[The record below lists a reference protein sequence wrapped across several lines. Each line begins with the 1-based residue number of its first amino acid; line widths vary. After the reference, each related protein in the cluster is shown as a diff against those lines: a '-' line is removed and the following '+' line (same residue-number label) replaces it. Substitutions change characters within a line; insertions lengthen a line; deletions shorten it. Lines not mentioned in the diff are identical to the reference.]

1 MQGDI
6 GYFCVKYNVSK
17 LHIFLMLVIVFKY
30 LLAMKLVQHYTF
42 NILLIGFCLLGN
54 HAIASIQNNS
64 SQDKPFVVVLDAGH
78 GGKDSGNR
86 GNGYYEKK
94 IALNIILQIGE
105 ILEKKP
111 NVKVVYTR
119 KTDVFVDLIERARIA
134 NRADA
139 DLFISVHCD
148 AHTSQAYGAGTFV
161 LGLHAN
167 QRNFEVAKKE
177 NSVIFYEENYEEN
190 YDGFDP
196 NNPESV
202 IGLTLMQETYLNQ
215 SITAAD
221 AIQKSFV
228 ANLKRK
234 DRTVKQA
241 GFVVLKY
248 TYMPSVLVETGFLTN
263 VKEGAYL
270 NSSKGK
276 LQMAQAIS
284 KAIIN
289 YRNSLN
295 SSINTTSS
303 IGEIVVEEEKE
314 PAIVTSKEVIYKIQI
329 AASSKKLE
337 AKAYNFKGL
346 SPITLEKEEKLYRYY
361 FSETTSYEKAQKL
374 KKKAK
379 RKGYKHAFIVAFK
392 ENKKIKLSTVIPK

>member
-1 MQGDI
+1 MSI
-6 GYFCVKYNVSK
+6 
-17 LHIFLMLVIVFKY
+17 
-30 LLAMKLVQHYTF
+30 A
-42 NILLIGFCLLGN
+42 N
-54 HAIASIQNNS
+54 HATASIQTDS

-94 IALNIILQIGE
+94 IALNIILQIGK

-111 NVKVVYTR
+111 NIKVIYTR

-228 ANLKRK
+228 ANLNRK

-263 VKEGAYL
+263 VKRRSIFEL
-270 NSSKGK
+270 IKG
-276 LQMAQAIS
+276 
-284 KAIIN
+284 
-289 YRNSLN
+289 
-295 SSINTTSS
+295 
-303 IGEIVVEEEKE
+303 
-314 PAIVTSKEVIYKIQI
+314 
-329 AASSKKLE
+329 
-337 AKAYNFKGL
+337 
-346 SPITLEKEEKLYRYY
+346 
-361 FSETTSYEKAQKL
+361 ET
-374 KKKAK
+374 
-379 RKGYKHAFIVAFK
+379 
-392 ENKKIKLSTVIPK
+392 

>member
-6 GYFCVKYNVSK
+6 GYFCIKYNASK
-17 LHIFLMLVIVFKY
+17 LHIFLMLVRVFKY
-30 LLAMKLVQHYTF
+30 LLGMKSVQHYTL
-42 NILLIGFCLLGN
+42 NILLAGFCLLPN
-54 HAIASIQNNS
+54 HATASIQTDS

-94 IALNIILQIGE
+94 IALNIILQIGK
-105 ILEKKP
+105 ILEMKP
-111 NVKVVYTR
+111 NIKVIYTR

-177 NSVIFYEENYEEN
+177 NSVIFYEESYEEN

-228 ANLKRK
+228 ANLNRK

-263 VKEGAYL
+263 SKEGAYL

-276 LQMAQAIS
+276 LEMAQAIS

-289 YRNSLN
+289 YKNSLS
-295 SSINTTSS
+295 SSINTLSS
-303 IGEIVVEEEKE
+303 IGETVVEEKKE
-314 PAIVTSKEVIYKIQI
+314 AAATSNEVIFKIQI

-337 AKAYNFKGL
+337 SKAYNFKGL
-346 SPITLEKEEKLYRYY
+346 SPISREKEKELYRYY
-361 FSETTSYEKAQKL
+361 YSETTSYEKAKKL

-392 ENKKIKLSTVIPK
+392 ENKKIKLSTVIPN

>member
-1 MQGDI
+1 
-6 GYFCVKYNVSK
+6 
-17 LHIFLMLVIVFKY
+17 MLVKLFKY
-30 LLAMKLVQHYTF
+30 LLVMKPFKQTLLYKTLWGFFLFLVIYTV
-42 NILLIGFCLLGN
+42 NAQSN
-54 HAIASIQNNS
+54 PKS
-64 SQDKPFVVVLDAGH
+64 DKPFVVVLDAGH

-105 ILEKKP
+105 ILNKRSDI
-111 NVKVVYTR
+111 KVIYTR

-134 NRADA
+134 NRTDA

-196 NNPESV
+196 NDPESV

-263 VKEGAYL
+263 RKEGAYL
-270 NSSKGK
+270 NSSKG
-276 LQMAQAIS
+276 QSEMSVAIS

-289 YRNSLN
+289 YKNSL
-295 SSINTTSS
+295 SSSVITSGS
-303 IGEIVVEEEKE
+303 IGE
-314 PAIVTSKEVIYKIQI
+314 AIVSETSEDPVDLKSTDVEFKIQI
-329 AASSKKLE
+329 AASSKNLE
-337 AKAYNFKGL
+337 TKSYNFKGL
-346 SPITLEKEEKLYRYY
+346 DPITKEKEGTLYRYY
-361 FSETTSYEKAQKL
+361 YGSADSYKKAEKL
-374 KKKAK
+374 KKKAI

-392 ENKKIKLSTVIPK
+392 QNKKIKLSSIIKR

>member
-1 MQGDI
+1 
-6 GYFCVKYNVSK
+6 
-17 LHIFLMLVIVFKY
+17 
-30 LLAMKLVQHYTF
+30 MKLFKQYVF
-42 NILLIGFCLLGN
+42 NILTLGFCLFGVN
-54 HAIASIQNNS
+54 SIANAQSALKL
-64 SQDKPFVVVLDAGH
+64 DKPFVVVLDAGH

-94 IALNIILQIGE
+94 IALNIILKIGD
-105 ILEKKP
+105 ILED
-111 NVKVVYTR
+111 NSNIQVIYTR
-119 KTDVFVDLIERARIA
+119 TKDVFVDLIERARIA
-134 NRADA
+134 NQADA

-148 AHTSQAYGAGTFV
+148 AHTSQAFGAGTFV
-161 LGLHAN
+161 LGLHEN

-177 NSVIFYEENYEEN
+177 NSVIFYEENYDEN

-228 ANLKRK
+228 TNLKRK

-270 NSSKGK
+270 NSSKGQV
-276 LQMAQAIS
+276 QMSEAIS
-284 KAIIN
+284 KAIMN
-289 YRNSLN
+289 YKNSLI
-295 SSINTTSS
+295 SSVITSKS
-303 IGEIVVEEEKE
+303 IGEVSERVTEIVN
-314 PAIVTSKEVIYKIQI
+314 ADDTSAKVIFKVQI
-329 AASSKKLE
+329 AASSKELE
-337 AKAYNFKGL
+337 LKSFNFKGL
-346 SPITLEKEEKLYRYY
+346 SPISREKGKNLYRYY
-361 FSETTSYEKAQKL
+361 FGNTYTYDKAKKL
-374 KKKAK
+374 KNKAK

-392 ENKKIKLSTVIPK
+392 RNKKIKLSTVIQS

>member
-6 GYFCVKYNVSK
+6 GYFCIKYNASK
-17 LHIFLMLVIVFKY
+17 LHIFLMLVRVFKY
-30 LLAMKLVQHYTF
+30 LLGMKSVQHYTL
-42 NILLIGFCLLGN
+42 NILLAGFCLLPN
-54 HAIASIQNNS
+54 HATASIQTDS

-94 IALNIILQIGE
+94 IALNIILQIGK

-111 NVKVVYTR
+111 NIKVIYTR

-228 ANLKRK
+228 ANLNRK

-263 VKEGAYL
+263 AKEGAYL

-276 LQMAQAIS
+276 LEMAQAIS

-289 YRNSLN
+289 YKNSLS
-295 SSINTTSS
+295 SSINTLSS
-303 IGEIVVEEEKE
+303 IGETVGEEKKE
-314 PAIVTSKEVIYKIQI
+314 AAATSNEVIFKIQI

-337 AKAYNFKGL
+337 SKAYNFKGL
-346 SPITLEKEEKLYRYY
+346 SPISREKEKELYRYY
-361 FSETTSYEKAQKL
+361 YSETTSYERAKKL

-392 ENKKIKLSTVIPK
+392 ENKKIKLSTVIPN

>member
-1 MQGDI
+1 LQGDI
-6 GYFCVKYNVSK
+6 GYFCIKYNASK
-17 LHIFLMLVIVFKY
+17 LHIFLMLVRVFKY
-30 LLAMKLVQHYTF
+30 LLGMKSVQHYTL
-42 NILLIGFCLLGN
+42 NILLAGFCLLPN
-54 HAIASIQNNS
+54 HATASIQTDS

-94 IALNIILQIGE
+94 IALNIILQIGK

-111 NVKVVYTR
+111 NIKVIYTR

-202 IGLTLMQETYLNQ
+202 ISLTLMQETYLNQ

-221 AIQKSFV
+221 AVQKSFV
-228 ANLKRK
+228 ANLNRK

-263 VKEGAYL
+263 AKEGAYL

-276 LQMAQAIS
+276 LEMAQAIS

-289 YRNSLN
+289 YKNSLS
-295 SSINTTSS
+295 SSINTLSS
-303 IGEIVVEEEKE
+303 IGETVVEEKKE
-314 PAIVTSKEVIYKIQI
+314 AAATSNEVVFKIQI

-337 AKAYNFKGL
+337 SKAYNFKGL
-346 SPITLEKEEKLYRYY
+346 SPISREKEKELYRYY
-361 FSETTSYEKAQKL
+361 YSETTSYERAKKL

-392 ENKKIKLSTVIPK
+392 ENKKIKLSTVIPN